1 MRNHALHRDPAHRDA
16 ARELAAIAEPL
27 PLPGRCAHSTALP
40 DGAPPQPSAGARRRI
55 MIVMVLS
62 ALDGQRSLGGV
73 DSACQAQLQ
82 GLLEMGD
89 SGSDIIIVAFN
100 PASDLVTDACEI
112 VLAPHIRLFWHN
124 YRRKTGPH
132 GRLPN
137 VVRNEL
143 LIRRLI
149 KTLTPDIVHSH
160 LPQWHIRKCGA
171 ERKILTLHQYGNIGR
186 TPVSLLNDLLHR
198 DIIEPASIRNS
209 DAVTCVSREVS
220 EMVGARRKGAV
231 HHIPNAINPRFFGLD
246 RTPRNEGPINLLIAG
261 TLSRAKGVMDA
272 LEVVR
277 RLKTAHPEIR
287 LTLAGRPSADEAFNR
302 QMLAF
307 IADHRLQET
316 VKFAGVL
323 GLPAMLERMR
333 DTHIGLFL
341 SEQETFGLAGLECL
355 AAGIPLVT
363 TRVGV
368 FKWQCD
374 DFTRRG
380 VDVVTIGD
388 VGAAAQAV
396 SRRIADRAYSAQR
409 PLTDYLA
416 QNFSRTACAAKYL
429 EIYDAV

>member
-1 MRNHALHRDPAHRDA
+1 MRDHVLHRDTMHRDA
-16 ARELAAIAEPL
+16 AREPITAAGLQPDPPASSAALRGGPL
-27 PLPGRCAHSTALP
+27 PRPA
-40 DGAPPQPSAGARRRI
+40 AGLRRRI

-89 SGSDIIIVAFN
+89 GGSDYIIVAFN

-112 VLAPHIRLFWHN
+112 ALAPHVRLFWHN
-124 YRRKTGPH
+124 YRRKTGRYS
-132 GRLPN
+132 RLPN

-143 LIRRLI
+143 LIRHLI

-160 LPQWHIRKCGA
+160 LPQWHMRKWGA
-171 ERKILTLHQYGNIGR
+171 ERKILTLHQYHNIGR

-198 DIIEPASIRNS
+198 DIIEPASIRNA
-209 DAVTCVSREVS
+209 DAVTCVSRDVS
-220 EMVGARRKGAV
+220 EMVGMRKKGAV
-231 HHIPNAINPRFFGLD
+231 HCIPNAINQRFFGLD
-246 RTPRNEGPINLLIAG
+246 RAPRNDGPINLLMAG
-261 TLSRAKGVMDA
+261 TLSRAKRVMDA

-277 RLKTAHPEIR
+277 RLKAAHPQIR
-287 LTLAGRPSADEAFNR
+287 LTLAGRPGADEAFHR

-307 IADHRLQET
+307 IADHKLQET
-316 VKFAGVL
+316 VEIAGVL
-323 GLPAMLERMR
+323 DLPAMLERMR

-363 TRVGV
+363 TGVGV
-368 FKWQCD
+368 FKWQRE

-380 VDVVTIGD
+380 VDVVDVGD
-388 VGAAAQAV
+388 VGAAVEAV
-396 SRRIADRAYSAQR
+396 SRRIARGAYDTGGG
-409 PLTDYLA
+409 LTDYLA
-416 QNFSRTACAAKYL
+416 ENFSRAACAAKYL